1 MPGQN
6 NLPGFDGSVSTHL
19 VGQSFGVGNGDFSD
33 GLALYRRSGGGSTQI
48 VDVAG
53 NAVADVMTD
62 AGGGPTT
69 LTQLVTTQGNSPLR
83 LAFDYRFLTNAG
95 IFQVLLDNT
104 LLATLPAVQ
113 LADFSHFDLVLTDP
127 ALRGL
132 DVADLNLRL
141 LPGSIAEVQLDN
153 VVFQPAVA
161 LAGDYNNNGIVD
173 AADYVVWRK
182 ASEQHLHAGRLQRLA
197 RPLRP
202 NRRQRLQVSSANAAV
217 PEPATCV
224 LLMFAAA
231 GWCLRRRRAA

>member
-1 MPGQN
+1 MPAEVRPPSPN
-6 NLPGFDGSVSTHL
+6 
-19 VGQSFGVGNGDFSD
+19 
-33 GLALYRRSGGGSTQI
+33 
-48 VDVAG
+48 
-53 NAVADVMTD
+53 
-62 AGGGPTT
+62 
-69 LTQLVTTQGNSPLR
+69 NSPLR
-83 LAFDYRFLTNAG
+83 LAVDYRFLTNAG

-182 ASEQHLHAGRLQRLA
+182 GLGTTYTPSDYNVWRAHFGQTAGSGA
-197 RPLRP
+197 G
-202 NRRQRLQVSSANAAV
+202 SIATAAV
-217 PEPATCV
+217 PEPPSAAIM
-224 LLMFAAA
+224 LFFAAA
-231 GWCLRRRRAA
+231 GWCLRRRRSA